1 VIFSESAVDISVEVE
16 PANIECILIADD
28 LTGACDT
35 GVQFARCGL
44 SCRVELNLARD
55 RTTAATD
62 VLAFNTNSRVDSA
75 EQCRRK
81 IEDLSAACSGLKANA
96 IFKKVDSTLRGNV
109 GEEIAVMLYAFRCEA
124 AIIAPAFPAMRRL
137 VHNGLLHWADYSGSG
152 QIDICA
158 VLAQQGISSTKLT
171 HMSSAMEDFES
182 DFDAQ
187 VRGGK
192 QFFIVDCDSQHDLHF
207 WVAAGSAVS
216 RRILWVGSAGLGIAL
231 AEHMAKSGVRRFV
244 SNLTDAPM
252 LFVIGSPHAASLRQ
266 KNILLAETG
275 AIEVVPSAET
285 VEIARRALHDKRHLV
300 ITIGQ
305 GVSEFS
311 LRQFFDSL
319 SGIRV
324 AALFLTGGDTGTLV
338 CNAIGAHSID
348 LRDEILPGFPWGI
361 LDGGMFHGLPVASK
375 SGGFGDEDALLD
387 CAEFFAPA
395 RKTSR

>member
-1 VIFSESAVDISVEVE
+1 
-16 PANIECILIADD
+16 
-28 LTGACDT
+28 
-35 GVQFARCGL
+35 
-44 SCRVELNLARD
+44 
-55 RTTAATD
+55 
-62 VLAFNTNSRVDSA
+62 
-75 EQCRRK
+75 
-81 IEDLSAACSGLKANA
+81 
-96 IFKKVDSTLRGNV
+96 
-109 GEEIAVMLYAFRCEA
+109 M
-124 AIIAPAFPAMRRL
+124 
-137 VHNGLLHWADYSGSG
+137 
-152 QIDICA
+152 
-158 VLAQQGISSTKLT
+158 
-171 HMSSAMEDFES
+171 
-182 DFDAQ
+182 
-187 VRGGK
+187 
-192 QFFIVDCDSQHDLHF
+192 
-207 WVAAGSAVS
+207 
-216 RRILWVGSAGLGIAL
+216 
-231 AEHMAKSGVRRFV
+231 
-244 SNLTDAPM
+244 
-252 LFVIGSPHAASLRQ
+252 
-266 KNILLAETG
+266 
-275 AIEVVPSAET
+275 PSAET

>member
-1 VIFSESAVDISVEVE
+1 LDESVVGISVEVD

-44 SCRVELNLARD
+44 SCRVELKLNARG
-55 RTTAATD
+55 TPPAD
-62 VLAFNTNSRVDSA
+62 VLAFNTNSRGDSA
-75 EQCRRK
+75 GQCRRK
-81 IEDLSAACSGLKANA
+81 IEDLAASCSRLKANA
-96 IFKKVDSTLRGNV
+96 IFKKIDSTLRGNV
-109 GEEIAVMLYAFRCEA
+109 GEEIATTLRAFQCEA

-137 VHNGLLHWADYSGSG
+137 VRNGVLHWADYSGSG
-152 QIDICA
+152 EIDICA
-158 VLAQQGISSTKLT
+158 VLAQQGISSDQHSL
-171 HMSSAMEDFES
+171 MSSAMEDFGS

-187 VRGGK
+187 VRAGK

-207 WVAAGSAVS
+207 WVAAGSAIS

-252 LFVIGSPHAASLRQ
+252 LFVMGSPHTASLRQ
-266 KNILLAETG
+266 KKILLSETG
-275 AIEVVPSAET
+275 AMEVAPSAET
-285 VEIARRALHDKRHLV
+285 VGIARRALHDKRHLV
-300 ITIGQ
+300 ITIEQ
-305 GVSEFS
+305 GMREFS
-311 LRQFFDSL
+311 LRQFFDGL
-319 SGIRV
+319 SDIRV
-324 AALFLTGGDTGTLV
+324 AALFLTGGDTGTLA

-361 LDGGMFHGLPVASK
+361 LEGGMFHGLPVASK
-375 SGGFGDEDALLD
+375 SGSFGEEDALLD